1 MIAPLAHV
9 EADVAV
15 PVEALWAVLT
25 DFAHPQRLASS
36 ITECTV
42 QGEGEG
48 AVRCV
53 FSDRG
58 LVIYE
63 RLVECDAA
71 ERRFV
76 YQVLDRGDMPF
87 AGVTA
92 YRARVLLTPLG
103 IDLTRVSWIAE
114 GEVEG
119 PRGAVTAF
127 LRDLYAQA
135 IRNLAA
141 AAQDEVVTR

>member
-9 EADVAV
+9 EADVAA

-25 DFAHPQRLASS
+25 DFAHPQRLAPS

-42 QGEGEG
+42 EGSGVG

-53 FSDRG
+53 FSSRG

-63 RLVECDAA
+63 RLVECDAGA
-71 ERRFV
+71 HRFV
-76 YQVLDRGDMPF
+76 YEVLDRGDMPF

-92 YRARVLLTPLG
+92 YRARVALTDLG
-103 IDLTRVSWIAE
+103 GDITRVSWMAE
-114 GEVEG
+114 GEVAG
-119 PRGAVTAF
+119 VRGEVVAF
-127 LRDLYAQA
+127 LRKLYGQA

-141 AAQDEVVTR
+141 AALGQEQPA

>member
-15 PVEALWAVLT
+15 PVDALWAVIT
-25 DFAHPQRLASS
+25 DFAHPQRLAPS

-42 QGEGEG
+42 EGAGVG

-53 FSDRG
+53 FSSRG

-63 RLVECDAA
+63 RLVECDAQA
-71 ERRFV
+71 RRFV
-76 YQVLDRGDMPF
+76 YEVLDRGDMPF

-92 YRARVLLTPLG
+92 YRARVVLSDLG
-103 IDLTRVSWIAE
+103 DGMTRVSWMAE
-114 GEVEG
+114 GDVEG
-119 PRGAVTAF
+119 PRDAVAAF
-127 LRDLYAQA
+127 LRELYGQA
-135 IRNLAA
+135 IGNLATVA
-141 AAQDEVVTR
+141 LGEGQPA

>member
-53 FSDRG
+53 VSDRG
-58 LVIYE
+58 LVIHE

>member
-15 PVEALWAVLT
+15 SADALWAVLT
-25 DFAHPQRLASS
+25 DFAHPQRLAAS

-42 QGEGEG
+42 EGAGVG

-53 FSDRG
+53 FSSRG

-63 RLVECDAA
+63 RLIGCDAA

-76 YQVLDRGDMPF
+76 YEVLDRGDMPF

-92 YRARVLLTPLG
+92 YRARVLLTPLAA
-103 IDLTRVSWIAE
+103 DRTRVSWMAE
-114 GEVEG
+114 GAVDG
-119 PRGAVTAF
+119 PRGEVTAF
-127 LRDLYAQA
+127 LRELYTQA
-135 IRNLAA
+135 IANLAA
-141 AAQDEVVTR
+141 AAQAGDVTS